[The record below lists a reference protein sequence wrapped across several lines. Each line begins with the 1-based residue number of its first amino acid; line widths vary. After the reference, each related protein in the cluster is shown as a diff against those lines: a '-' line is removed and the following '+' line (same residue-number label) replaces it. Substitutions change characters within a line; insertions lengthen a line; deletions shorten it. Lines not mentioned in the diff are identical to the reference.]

1 MNASTTIMVVD
12 DEPDI
17 CDLVVNCLK
26 VGGMTGV
33 AASDGN
39 SMRRMLA
46 GKPVDL
52 VILDLLIGGE
62 DGLSLLRELRQET
75 DIPVIIL
82 TGRGE
87 PVDRVIGLE
96 LGADD
101 YLAKPFEPR
110 ELIARVRSVLRRT
123 ARTSGV
129 TQNARIR
136 FSGWD
141 LNLSARQLTAP
152 DGSDVALTSTEFD
165 ILTELATNP
174 NRALDR
180 DRLLENTRNRQG
192 GPYDRSIDV
201 HVMNLRRKIES
212 DPKTPR
218 LIKTIRGVGY
228 IFTPNADAH

>member
-1 MNASTTIMVVD
+1 MSAGATILVVD

-17 CDLVVNCLK
+17 CNLVVNCLK
-26 VGGMTGV
+26 VGGMCGL
-33 AASDGN
+33 AAEHGPG
-39 SMRRMLA
+39 MRSIMTNT
-46 GKPVDL
+46 KVDL

-62 DGLSLLRELRQET
+62 DGLALLRELRRET

-87 PVDRVIGLE
+87 PIDRVIGLE

-123 ARTSGV
+123 ASSDSKKH
-129 TQNARIR
+129 NARIK

-141 LNLSARQLTAP
+141 LNLAARQLTAP
-152 DGSDVALTSTEFD
+152 DGSEVALTAAEFD
-165 ILTELATNP
+165 ILTELARNP
-174 NRALDR
+174 NRAIDR
-180 DRLLENTRNRQG
+180 DRLLEHTRNRQSN
-192 GPYDRSIDV
+192 PYDRSIDV

-218 LIKTIRGVGY
+218 LIKTIRGIGY
-228 IFTPNADAH
+228 IFTPTADAL